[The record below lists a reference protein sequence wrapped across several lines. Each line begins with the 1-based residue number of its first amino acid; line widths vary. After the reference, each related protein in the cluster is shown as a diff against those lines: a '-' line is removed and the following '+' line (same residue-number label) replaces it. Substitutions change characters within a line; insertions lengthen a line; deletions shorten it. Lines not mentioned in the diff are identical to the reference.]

1 MFYSSSLRTRGFIKW
16 HNRFGFMSRSKKS
29 NEREDKTQMLYYTYS
44 YHITNES
51 IGDREYHV
59 YNYSAREE

>member
-1 MFYSSSLRTRGFIKW
+1 
-16 HNRFGFMSRSKKS
+16 MSRSKKS